1 MAFDSSPRMKTSLLL
16 VVLVS
21 WASADRKL
29 PKYCQ
34 GKRPR
39 MFCDGKG
46 NPLNYIPR
54 APPDITD
61 VTLTNI
67 NLGVVTRAMMSNLTF
82 CNLTEFHMKDN
93 NITGLHP
100 FAFRDLDDLQI
111 LDWQQTYLPLPDV
124 LTALRYVSSPLK
136 TLCLRAKI
144 VSEQTLNASAFQHLT
159 NLSKLTIALPSL
171 RTFNANAFSHML
183 NLQYLD
189 ISQSNLKQFNLEKI
203 IPNVTRLTLAG
214 NNFVAVP
221 QLCLSDMRPLTPRL
235 RSLNLGNN
243 AIRNLDVSS
252 ITCLK
257 NLQKLSLS
265 QNRIEELPNNVFA
278 GLHKLHSLHISN
290 LGSLKRIGDF
300 AFNSTSLYKF
310 FFANNPILSLKRF
323 NPVTLFK
330 HTPNLGILDM
340 TSTKMDISV
349 YHLKDFLL
357 NLKNTERLVLQH
369 TYIKEL
375 PSGTFSQ
382 LTKLRKLILNGNY
395 LSSWKSDVFV
405 NATSIKKI
413 AFDGCNIKMIKE
425 DTFPLEF
432 RLSVHEINLSNNPFT
447 CTCELLWF
455 RNWMK
460 KTIANHSINFTQ
472 YPRRYECRAP
482 NLHPLRLEDFNP
494 TAKSCTPKK
503 EYTVLLSVV
512 LTIALVFIITATVA
526 YRYRWYLFYW
536 MSLLRR
542 RRQRGQDDLPH
553 EMKYDAFV
561 SYSNPDGDWVYDE
574 LMGYLEG
581 EVGLR
586 LCEHSRDFESGR
598 LIVDNVFEALDS
610 SRKTVLVISNEYMKS
625 DWCQFELQMALNS
638 FLKQETELVVILL
651 EHVKA
656 CHVTSTLR
664 ALMTSTTYI
673 EWPDVPAAQQVFK
686 QRLRNCLEP

>member
-1 MAFDSSPRMKTSLLL
+1 MKTSLLL

-21 WASADRKL
+21 FANAARKF
-29 PKYCQ
+29 PKYCY

-39 MFCDGKG
+39 MYCDGKG
-46 NPLNYIPR
+46 NHLNYIPR

-61 VTLTNI
+61 VLLTNI
-67 NLGVVTRAMMSNLTF
+67 NLGVVTRAMTANLTF
-82 CNLTEFHMKDN
+82 CNLTSFHLKGN
-93 NITGLHP
+93 NITGVSP
-100 FAFRDLDDLQI
+100 DAFRDLNDLEV
-111 LDWQQTYLPLPDV
+111 LDWQQTYLPLTDV
-124 LTALRYVSSPLK
+124 ITALQGVSSPLK
-136 TLCLRAKI
+136 TLRLKANK
-144 VSEQTLNASAFQHLT
+144 VSEQTLNATVFRHL
-159 NLSKLTIALPSL
+159 NSLSRLSIALGSL
-171 RTFNANAFSHML
+171 RTFNATAFSHMM
-183 NLQYLD
+183 NLQYVD
-189 ISQSNLKQFNLEKI
+189 FSQNNLRQLILEQI
-203 IPNVTRLTLAG
+203 IPNMTRLTLAD
-214 NNFVAVP
+214 NNLVAVP
-221 QLCLSDMRPLTPRL
+221 QLCLSDIRPLTPRL
-235 RSLNLGNN
+235 RSLDLGNN

-257 NLQKLSLS
+257 NLLKLSIGH
-265 QNRIEELPNNVFA
+265 NRIEELPDNVFA
-278 GLHKLHSLHISN
+278 NLHKLHSLHISN
-290 LGSLKRIGDF
+290 LGSLKRIGDL

-310 FFANNPILSLKRF
+310 YFANNRILSPKRF

-349 YHLKDFLL
+349 YLLKDFLL
-357 NLKNTERLVLQH
+357 NLKTIEKLVLQD

-382 LTKLRKLILNGNY
+382 LTKLRELFLNGNF
-395 LSSWKSDVFV
+395 LSKWKSDVFANV
-405 NATSIKKI
+405 TSIKKI
-413 AFDGCNIKMIKE
+413 SFDGCNIKMIKE
-425 DTFPLEF
+425 ETFPLEF
-432 RLSVHEINLSNNPFT
+432 RLSVREINLSNNPFT

-460 KTIANHSINFTQ
+460 KTMANHSIMFTQ

-482 NLHPLRLEDFNP
+482 NVHRLQLKDFDP
-494 TAKSCTPKK
+494 TAKSCSPRK
-503 EYTVLLSVV
+503 EYTVLLSII
-512 LTIALVFIITATVA
+512 LSITLVFIITTVVA

-536 MSLLRR
+536 ISLLRR
-542 RRQRGQDDLPH
+542 RRQRGQAAPLL
-553 EMKYDAFV
+553 EMKYDAFI

-581 EVGLR
+581 EAGLR
-586 LCEHSRDFESGR
+586 LCEHSRDFESGK

-638 FLKQETELVVILL
+638 FLKQEIKLVVILL
-651 EHVKA
+651 EHVEA

-673 EWPDVPAAQQVFK
+673 EWPNVPAAQQVFK
-686 QRLRNCLEP
+686 QRLRNYLEE

>member
-1 MAFDSSPRMKTSLLL
+1 MKTSLLL

-21 WASADRKL
+21 WASADRKF

-39 MFCDGKG
+39 MSCDGKG

-61 VTLTNI
+61 VLLTNI
-67 NLGVVTRAMMSNLTF
+67 QLGVVTRAMMSNLTF
-82 CNLTEFHMKDN
+82 CNLTSLYMKGN
-93 NITGLHP
+93 NITGLSP
-100 FAFRDLDDLQI
+100 FAFRDLDNLQI
-111 LDWQQTYLPLPDV
+111 LDWQQAYLPLPDV
-124 LTALRYVSSPLK
+124 LTALQNVHGPLK
-136 TLCLRAKI
+136 TLRLRAHQMP
-144 VSEQTLNASAFQHLT
+144 VQTLNASAFQHLT
-159 NLSKLTIALPSL
+159 SLSKLTVALRSL
-171 RTFNANAFSHML
+171 RTFNADAFSLMP
-183 NLQYLD
+183 NLQLVD
-189 ISQSNLKQFNLEKI
+189 LSENSLEKFI
-203 IPNVTRLTLAG
+203 LEQIVPNVTRLILAG
-214 NNFVAVP
+214 NNFVSVP
-221 QLCLSDMRPLTPRL
+221 QLCVSGIRPLIPRL
-235 RSLNLGNN
+235 RSLDLGNN
-243 AIRNLDVSS
+243 AIRDLDVSS

-257 NLQKLSLS
+257 NLLKLSLG

-278 GLHKLHSLHISN
+278 NLHKLQSLHISN
-290 LGSLKRIGDF
+290 LGSLKRIGDL

-310 FFANNPILSLKRF
+310 YFANNPILSLKRF
-323 NPVTLFK
+323 NPVTLFR

-349 YHLKDFLL
+349 YHLKAFLL
-357 NLKNTERLVLQH
+357 NLRNTEQLVLQH

-382 LTKLRKLILNGNY
+382 LKKLKELVLSGNY
-395 LSSWKSDVFV
+395 LSRWKSDVFANV
-405 NATSIKKI
+405 TSIKKI
-413 AFDGCNIKMIKE
+413 SFDGCNIKTIKE

-432 RLSVHEINLSNNPFT
+432 RLSVREINLSNNPFT

-460 KTIANHSINFTQ
+460 NTIANHSIKFTQ
-472 YPRRYECRAP
+472 YPHRYECRAP
-482 NLHPLRLEDFNP
+482 NVHPLPLIDFNP
-494 TAKSCTPKK
+494 TAKSCSPKK
-503 EYTVLLSVV
+503 EYTVVLSVV
-512 LTIALVFIITATVA
+512 LSIALVFIITTAVA

-542 RRQRGQDDLPH
+542 RRQRRQNGPPH

-586 LCEHSRDFESGR
+586 LCEHSRDFESGK

-651 EHVKA
+651 EHIRA

-673 EWPDVPAAQQVFK
+673 EWPDVPAARQVFK